1 MRPIHEL
8 TDYELGR
15 FQRRLRHE
23 VDTLFIDRSKPSK
36 QRQVRHAHERDVL
49 HAQLSEI
56 DSEWD
61 RRDMARKGMAG

>member
-1 MRPIHEL
+1 MKSVHEM

-15 FQRRLRHE
+15 FQRRLQHE
-23 VDTLFIDRSKPSK
+23 VDTLFIDRSRPSK

-49 HAQLSEI
+49 RAQLDEI

-61 RRDMARKGMAG
+61 RRCMVRKGMAG